1 MEKKRLILFFF
12 LSVIIAGFLGVLTTL
27 IILPGL
33 NQDSDTSY
41 MGFPGFLMNLG
52 FSPFDQPFFALKTII
67 SFINIGL
74 IIPLLMIYIQ
84 LYRSITSEF
93 TLTLMI
99 VVTALLLYAV
109 TSNPLLSVFLGLE
122 TDCLGPFQIVPD
134 IFTTIALVFLGRL
147 TLQ

>member
-1 MEKKRLILFFF
+1 MDKRIQIFLIFV
-12 LSVIIAGFLGVLTTL
+12 SVIIAGLIGVMTTL

-41 MGFPGFLMNLG
+41 MGFPGFMINLG
-52 FSPFDQPFFALKTII
+52 FSSLDQPFFALKTII
-67 SFINIGL
+67 AFVNIGL
-74 IIPLLMIYIQ
+74 IIPLLVAYIQ
-84 LYRSITSEF
+84 LYRSIKSEF

-122 TDCLGPFQIVPD
+122 TDCLGPFQIFPD
-134 IFTTIALVFLGRL
+134 IFTTIALVFLVRL